1 MVSTFDSIAK
11 RGSDF
16 LRQFLA
22 DPRRS
27 IQDFYHSS
35 QKRSNIWSGVF
46 LGLASILTVSGV
58 AILVS
63 RSDSLHYFTEYYL
76 KFLPFLLNASPADWF
91 DTWAM
96 GDPRPRILNV
106 AATALDIAVRGA
118 FSGHLYP
125 TFGISWAIYPL
136 TILLIFLAARKIE
149 MGRAGAFVATL
160 IWAASPGALDSLVFR
175 YAPAKALM
183 NFWFA
188 LTLLLAATLYSHA
201 RDLSKSL
208 WTGFLVSVA
217 LAAVLLLAWFTDET
231 TILIGLALGILFFP
245 LFFLRLP
252 KISTQIFAWIAGIGS
267 ILIFVFVAVN
277 VYPSLNLAN
286 GQLPLR
292 YFDVVVN
299 GPQTNFD
306 LPNDS
311 HSKPFRSTHF
321 AGSQLERWQ
330 PFTLLYTCVTAQL
343 IPFREVHAFVT
354 YSNQLFDKGLPISEF
369 ILLVLILIL
378 AILAYSR
385 IRGSERTLA
394 FRLALCCVFVPI
406 VNGLLLLP
414 VAPCIVE
421 INYYGELFSMP
432 YALLVGV
439 LIFPR
444 HGISNR
450 SLWGGICLCL
460 LVVCQFLSYRNTLQR
475 LHDFDVLLNG
485 SGDAS
490 ISTLNQRNLVSL
502 QRWID
507 GDADS
512 RQLDVY
518 PFPSSALAYGFELAM
533 YHAKRSGAE
542 PDFLDGF
549 ESKGIY
555 LDLLRRQQDW
565 LIRSRFQKF
574 GPLLPQRDELLKQGA
589 FLVESDELFTIRQ
602 SGRWHLYGD
611 FFEWIAD
618 FGKGTLRIMPR
629 SILRVKQRSV
639 RFEIDRN
646 KHSLVIIDQRS
657 GLKREFTFIKL
668 REYYYG
674 VDATGRVVFEL
685 SDP

>member
-1 MVSTFDSIAK
+1 M
-11 RGSDF
+11 
-16 LRQFLA
+16 
-22 DPRRS
+22 
-27 IQDFYHSS
+27 
-35 QKRSNIWSGVF
+35 
-46 LGLASILTVSGV
+46 LTVSGV

-63 RSDSLHYFTEYYL
+63 RSDSTHYFTEYYL

-96 GDPRPRILNV
+96 GDPRPRIVNV

-125 TFGISWAIYPL
+125 SFGVSWAIYPL
-136 TILLIFLAARKIE
+136 TILVIFLAARKME
-149 MGRAGAFVATL
+149 MGRAGAFAATL

-175 YAPAKALM
+175 YVPAKPLM
-183 NFWFA
+183 NLWFA
-188 LTLLLAATLYSHA
+188 LALFLAATLYSHA

-208 WTGFLVSVA
+208 WTDFLVSVA

-252 KISTQIFAWIAGIGS
+252 KISTQIFAWIAGTGS
-267 ILIFVFVAVN
+267 ILAFVLLVVN
-277 VYPSLNLAN
+277 VYPSLNVAN

-292 YFDVVVN
+292 FLDVVVN

-311 HSKPFRSTHF
+311 HSKTQLLSAHF
-321 AGSQLERWQ
+321 AGGQLERWQ
-330 PFTLLYTCVTAQL
+330 PFTLLYTCITAQL
-343 IPFREVHAFVT
+343 IPFRKVHAFVT
-354 YSNQLFDKGLPISEF
+354 SSDQLFDKGLPISEF
-369 ILLVLILIL
+369 ILLVLTLIL
-378 AILAYSR
+378 AVLAYSR

-394 FRLALCCVFVPI
+394 VRLALCCVFVPI
-406 VNGLLLLP
+406 ANGLLLLP
-414 VAPCIVE
+414 VVPCIVE
-421 INYYGELFSMP
+421 IQYYGELFSMP

-444 HGISNR
+444 HTISNR
-450 SLWGGICLCL
+450 SLWGGIGLCM

-475 LHDFDVLLNG
+475 LHDYDALLNG

-490 ISTLNQRNLVSL
+490 ISTLNHRNLASL
-502 QRWID
+502 QGWID
-507 GDADS
+507 GNADP

-518 PFPSSALAYGFELAM
+518 PFPSSTLAYGFELAM
-533 YHAKRSGAE
+533 YHAKKSGLE
-542 PDFLDGF
+542 PDFIDGF

-565 LIRSRFQKF
+565 LIQSQFQKF
-574 GPLLPQRDELLKQGA
+574 GPSLPQRDELLKQGA
-589 FLVESDELFTIRQ
+589 SFVESDELFNIRQ
-602 SGRWHLYGD
+602 AGRWHLHGD

-618 FGKGTLRIMPR
+618 FGQGMSGTFGIMPR
-629 SILRVKQRSV
+629 SILRVKQRPV

-646 KHSLVIIDQRS
+646 KNSLVIIDQRS
-657 GLKREFTFIKL
+657 GLRREFTFIKL
-668 REYYYG
+668 RECYYG
-674 VDATGRVVFEL
+674 LDATGRVIFEFKPTL
-685 SDP
+685 DLK